1 MFTTQAFRIA
11 LTSVAL
17 CAAGSIADAKPRR
30 VVVAEFDGE
39 RSLADSGRTAV
50 VDLIE
55 DEYDLVAPKRW
66 VDARAAATRGAPGP
80 DSWRKASRKLGVDAV
95 IEGWI
100 QNEGRHKMLTLVV
113 SEARTGK
120 QIDTIS
126 IKLGAKGLTP
136 TSSRTDRKSTR
147 LNSSH
152 LSVSRMPS
160 SA

>member
-1 MFTTQAFRIA
+1 MFTTQAFRFA
-11 LTSVAL
+11 LSALIPGAL
-17 CAAGSIADAKPRR
+17 CLAASTADAKPRR

-50 VDLIE
+50 VDMIE

-66 VDARAAATRGAPGP
+66 VDARADATRGAPGP

-100 QNEGRHKMLTLVV
+100 QNEGRYKMLTLIV

-120 QIDTIS
+120 KIDTIS
-126 IKLGAKGLTP
+126 VKLGAKGL
-136 TSSRTDRKSTR
+136 SEANSRT
-147 LNSSH
+147 L
-152 LSVSRMPS
+152 P
-160 SA
+160 